1 MKYYYVII
9 SSFLIFIICCVSS
22 VEDVSATEKSPTVYE
37 EIQQYD
43 VTGDKVKETIKVSG
57 EFYEDSPNLKQIT
70 LQVVYGG
77 NKASV
82 SIPIGYGAKP
92 VLHIVDLNHD
102 GVKDVFLSV
111 KEVGDSP
118 SVKDFGYSFKNEKV
132 INFLELPKL
141 DTQTNFQDEY
151 KVKIKLYNDTYIVDV
166 STRKKM
172 YEELG
177 LYHHGKLNEPIE
189 LIVSNYV
196 NIKPTYTIK
205 GKGIE
210 ATQMV
215 SGSSETD
222 IIGEIKTIWIIQE
235 GKWKMQNVSFRDLV
249 SAQK

>member
-1 MKYYYVII
+1 MKYHYVII

-111 KEVGDSP
+111 KEVGDNP

-166 STRKKM
+166 RNRKKM
-172 YEELG
+172 YQS
-177 LYHHGKLNEPIE
+177 K
-189 LIVSNYV
+189 
-196 NIKPTYTIK
+196 
-205 GKGIE
+205 
-210 ATQMV
+210 
-215 SGSSETD
+215 
-222 IIGEIKTIWIIQE
+222 
-235 GKWKMQNVSFRDLV
+235 
-249 SAQK
+249 